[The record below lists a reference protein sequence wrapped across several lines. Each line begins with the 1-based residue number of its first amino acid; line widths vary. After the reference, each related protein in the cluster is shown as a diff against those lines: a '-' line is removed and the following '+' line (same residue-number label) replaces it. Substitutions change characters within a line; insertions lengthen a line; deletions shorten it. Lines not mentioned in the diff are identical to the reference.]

1 MVFGALFRRVLMMLV
16 RMQRMPMC
24 HFGMVRGLLVISG
37 LGVLCRLAMMFRRVF
52 VIVRRDLKVLMD
64 VVTIHCRLPVI
75 DTSE

>member
-24 HFGMVRGLLVISG
+24 HFGTVRGLLISG

-64 VVTIHCRLPVI
+64 VVAIHCRLPVI